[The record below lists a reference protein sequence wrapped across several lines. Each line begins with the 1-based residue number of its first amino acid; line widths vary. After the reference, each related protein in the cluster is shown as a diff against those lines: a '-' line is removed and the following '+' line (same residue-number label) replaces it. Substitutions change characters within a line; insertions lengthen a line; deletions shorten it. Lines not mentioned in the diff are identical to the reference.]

1 MGCSSSRCKGKYEDN
16 NSSENIIEHFNKTD
30 FINACQEMKKT
41 NRCLNALKVE
51 KENCYIILTKSIPNL
66 INLVKKY
73 NIFDNDFD
81 LDEYFKNQR
90 LSYNKDKNIEL
101 IYQNNQIKEILNNY
115 NENEFIIVEK
125 NFLEKFEIEKYENK
139 DVKVIIDNDKHI
151 GKIIFHDFEIDFSV
165 IKNGFYKFHNFNLAE
180 GGTIIIPKYIKKPR
194 VEKNV
199 SRQNSLNY
207 TLYCLIKN
215 NIIQK
220 TYENRIIVNENS
232 ELSNKIKNLIS
243 TKVLPSSFSEE
254 EFITILSQI

>member
-1 MGCSSSRCKGKYEDN
+1 MGND
-16 NSSENIIEHFNKTD
+16 NSSVELINKRY

-66 INLVKKY
+66 IHLVKLY

-81 LDEYFKNQR
+81 LDEYFENKK
-90 LSYNKDKNIEL
+90 LGYIKDKNIEL

-180 GGTIIIPKYIKKPR
+180 GGTIIITKPIIKNP
-194 VEKNV
+194 
-199 SRQNSLNY
+199 SLND
-207 TLYCLIKN
+207 LIN
-215 NIIQK
+215 NNSIRI
-220 TYENRIIVNENS
+220 TFENRIIVNEN
-232 ELSNKIKNLIS
+232 I
-243 TKVLPSSFSEE
+243 
-254 EFITILSQI
+254 